1 MWEKKDSPNPQPV
14 EAAPR
19 VASAVAPGGANIGKS
34 IVIKGELSGD
44 EDLTIDGHVEG
55 KVSLRDHD
63 LTIGQH
69 GQLQAELFAK
79 RIIIRGTVTGNVTAT
94 EKVEVLE
101 AGRLDGD
108 IISPRLSIS
117 DGAHF
122 RGKVDMEAGDRGQ
135 VSTHREEP
143 VADVAPIASKVRR

>member
-1 MWEKKDSPNPQPV
+1 MWEKKDSPKPQPV
-14 EAAPR
+14 EPPSR
-19 VASAVAPGGANIGKS
+19 VASSAVSSGANIGKS

-44 EDLTIDGHVEG
+44 EDLTIDGNIEG

-69 GQLQAELFAK
+69 GRLNAELDAK
-79 RIIIRGTVTGNVTAT
+79 RIIIRGTVTGNVTAS

-101 AGRLDGD
+101 GGRLDGD
-108 IISPRLSIS
+108 IASPRLSIS

-122 RGKVDMEAGDRGQ
+122 RGKVDMEANDHGHGSAHGED
-135 VSTHREEP
+135 S
-143 VADVAPIASKVRR
+143 VAEVAPIASKVRR